1 MAFGRYIE
9 TLANVSFAIR
19 YFVLT
24 LFKQANIHWQGVF
37 AWTQCQPFLTKPCLV
52 YETGRC
58 HGLLLCFSRFQ
69 FGCPIHRS
77 YGRWSRKSKT
87 KHVCESCETA
97 GQKAASEERN
107 FFWTRKERKLV
118 LPVCSSLH
126 FICHTNKL
134 LQFQKRYKKVMAR
147 RTKRNYIAYV
157 NREEKSLRQV
167 AIAAKFLVDNKP
179 KTSLK
184 KRICP
189 VSNFEDL
196 IQFHLIRRMMA
207 KTSGVKCKRTVSKS
221 RKGKIIFFC
230 VVLAFF
236 VNRVREIRKFHVAVV
251 QRWLR
256 NV

>member
-1 MAFGRYIE
+1 
-9 TLANVSFAIR
+9 
-19 YFVLT
+19 
-24 LFKQANIHWQGVF
+24 
-37 AWTQCQPFLTKPCLV
+37 
-52 YETGRC
+52 
-58 HGLLLCFSRFQ
+58 
-69 FGCPIHRS
+69 
-77 YGRWSRKSKT
+77 
-87 KHVCESCETA
+87 
-97 GQKAASEERN
+97 
-107 FFWTRKERKLV
+107 
-118 LPVCSSLH
+118 
-126 FICHTNKL
+126 
-134 LQFQKRYKKVMAR
+134 MAR
-147 RTKRNYIAYV
+147 RTKGNYIAYV

-184 KRICP
+184 KRICT

-196 IQFHLIRRMMA
+196 IQFHLICRRMA
-207 KTSGVKCKRTVSKS
+207 KS